1 MIHLS
6 LRRRICDDL
15 GMRKELRG
23 YDPTAVDAFLGRC
36 LATPGVYR
44 SRFPQLRGRIPGGRP
59 VTPDEV
65 RDVRFPTALWG
76 YPIRAVD
83 ALLDELQAAVEVTTW
98 RAPALPDAAEP
109 APRTIVLVD
118 TEPGSLAHAGA
129 HRPPAP
135 RGSSP
140 LPDRAP

>member
-1 MIHLS
+1 
-6 LRRRICDDL
+6 
-15 GMRKELRG
+15 MRKELRG
-23 YDPTAVDAFLGRC
+23 YDPSAVDAFLGRC

-59 VTPDEV
+59 VTADDV
-65 RDVRFPTALWG
+65 REVRFPTALWG
-76 YPIRAVD
+76 YRIREVD

-98 RAPALPDAAEP
+98 RAPELPAAAGQ
-109 APRTIVLVD
+109 APRTISLVD
-118 TEPGSLAHAGA
+118 TERGSLAHAGG

-140 LPDRAP
+140 LPDREP